1 MKVIMKEYKKMKEYN
16 KENTGDKNLEIFSE
30 GSKYLM
36 PSYSRLPV
44 VFTKA
49 KMQYLWDANGDKYID
64 YIAGYGCLN
73 VGHSNKLVIKSLKKQ
88 IDIIIQPSNVYYNK
102 PQVELAKKLC
112 KITGFGKKVFFANSG
127 TEAIEGAV
135 KLARKYSKENFSS
148 DKYRIISFYKSFHGR
163 TLGALSATAQ
173 EEKQKV
179 FEPLLEGFD
188 YAKLNDINS
197 VKDKIDGRT
206 CAILIEPIQGEGGI
220 NVCERD
226 FISELKKICV
236 DEKILLILDEVQ
248 TGFGR
253 TGKMF
258 AYQNYSINPDILV
271 VAKSLGGGMPIGAII
286 SDDKISSVFTPG
298 SHGSTFGGNAAS
310 CAAGCA
316 VIDFIIKNK
325 LPEKAQNL
333 GKYFIGA
340 LKKLKDKYP
349 VVNDVRGMG
358 LMVGMEFNKPIA
370 GELVKAALKDYLVI
384 NKVSDFTLRF
394 LPPLII
400 KKSNLKILIDW
411 LDGALK
417 KIY

>member
-1 MKVIMKEYKKMKEYN
+1 MKEYEKE
-16 KENTGDKNLEIFSE
+16 KTIDKNLEIFSE

-49 KMQYLWDANGDKYID
+49 KMQYLWDVNGDKYVD

-73 VGHSNKLVIKSLKKQ
+73 VGHSNKFVINSLKKQ
-88 IDIIIQPSNVYYNK
+88 IDNIIQPSNVYYNK
-102 PQVELAKKLC
+102 PQVELARKLC
-112 KITGFGKKVFFANSG
+112 EVTGFGKKVFFANSG

-135 KLARKYSKENFSS
+135 KLVRKYSKENFSP

-197 VKDKIDGRT
+197 VKEKINKKT
-206 CAILIEPIQGEGGI
+206 CAILIELIQGEGGI
-220 NVCERD
+220 NVCQKD
-226 FISELKKICV
+226 FISELKKICE

-258 AYQNYSINPDILV
+258 AYQNYSVIPDILV

-286 SDDKISSVFTPG
+286 SDDKIGSVFTPG

-333 GKYFIGA
+333 GQYFMGA

-349 VVNDVRGMG
+349 VIKDVRGMG
-358 LMVGMEFNKPIA
+358 LMVGTEFNKPVTE
-370 GELVKAALKDYLVI
+370 ELVKAALKYHLVI

-411 LDGALK
+411 LDRALK

>member
-1 MKVIMKEYKKMKEYN
+1 MKEYN
-16 KENTGDKNLEIFSE
+16 KEKTGDKNLEIFSE
-30 GSKYLM
+30 GGKYLM

-49 KMQYLWDANGDKYID
+49 KMQYLWDANGDKYVD

-73 VGHSNKLVIKSLKKQ
+73 VGHSNKFVINSLKKQ
-88 IDIIIQPSNVYYNK
+88 IDKIIQPSNVYYNN

-112 KITGFGKKVFFANSG
+112 QITGFGKKVFFANSG
-127 TEAIEGAV
+127 TEAIEGVV
-135 KLARKYSKENFSS
+135 KLARKYSKENFSP

-220 NVCERD
+220 NVCQKD

-236 DEKILLILDEVQ
+236 NGKILLILDEVQ

-286 SDDKISSVFTPG
+286 SDDKIGSVFTPG

-349 VVNDVRGMG
+349 VIKDVRGMG

-370 GELVKAALKDYLVI
+370 EELVKAALKDHLVI

-411 LDGALK
+411 LDRALK

>member
-1 MKVIMKEYKKMKEYN
+1 MKKYKKEETN
-16 KENTGDKNLEIFSE
+16 DKNLEIFSE

-49 KMQYLWDANGDKYID
+49 KMQYLWDANGDKYVD

-73 VGHSNKLVIKSLKKQ
+73 VGHSNKFVINSLKKQ
-88 IDIIIQPSNVYYNK
+88 IDKIIQPSNVYYNK
-102 PQVELAKKLC
+102 PQVELARKLC
-112 KITGFGKKVFFANSG
+112 RITGFGKKVFFANSG

-135 KLARKYSKENFSS
+135 KLARKYSKENFSP

-220 NVCERD
+220 NVCHKD
-226 FISELKKICV
+226 FISELKKICIN
-236 DEKILLILDEVQ
+236 EKILLILDEVQ

-286 SDDKISSVFTPG
+286 SDDKIGSVFTPG

-310 CAAGCA
+310 CTAGCA

-333 GKYFIGA
+333 GKYFMGA

-349 VVNDVRGMG
+349 VIKDVRGMG

-370 GELVKAALKDYLVI
+370 EELVKAALINHLVI

-411 LDGALK
+411 LDRALK
-417 KIY
+417 KETQD